1 VNRIDRISAILI
13 HLQSRR
19 IVKASELA
27 ERFNISL
34 RTVYRDIRTLEE
46 AGVPLAGEAGI
57 GYSIVKGYHLPPVVF
72 TEDEAIALLTS
83 HKLASELTDDLTEK
97 SGSSAMY
104 KIRSVLESLN
114 KEKIH
119 ELDSKM
125 KVLRNPN
132 IPKNNFNSPLNLI
145 TKAVLNK
152 NKLTIRYTSN
162 HSLEENTRTIEPIGI
177 WFLGGRWHL
186 MAYCELRKDY
196 RNFRLDRMQDIQILK
211 EHFKTIHPELNQL
224 IAQNIKENNLTEVLI
239 RIGKKSY
246 KHVGDQKY
254 FMGFTTQKEL
264 KDSIEMSFLSASL
277 EGMSRWLMLFG
288 NDVEIIKPLD
298 LKHKIKK
305 MAELLLEKYKDC

>member
-1 VNRIDRISAILI
+1 MNRIDRISAILI

-46 AGVPLAGEAGI
+46 AGVPLAGEAGV

-125 KVLRNPN
+125 TVLRNPHV
-132 IPKNNFNSPLNLI
+132 PKNKLNSPLNLI

-152 NKLTIRYTSN
+152 NKLTIQYTSN

-177 WFLGGRWHL
+177 WFLNGRWHL

-196 RNFRLDRMQDIQILK
+196 RNFRMDRMHDIQIMK
-211 EHFKTIHPELNQL
+211 EHFITVHPELNQL
-224 IAQNIKENNLTEVLI
+224 IAQNVSERNLTEVVI
-239 RIGKKSY
+239 RIDKNSY
-246 KHVGDQKY
+246 KHIGDQKY
-254 FMGFTTQKEL
+254 FMGFTTQKEI
-264 KDSIEMSFLSASL
+264 KNGIEMTFLSPSL
-277 EGMSRWLMLFG
+277 EGMARWMMLFG
-288 NDVEIIKPLD
+288 NELEIVKPLE
-298 LKHKIKK
+298 LKGKIKQ
-305 MAELLLEKYKDC
+305 MAEKLLEKYKDC